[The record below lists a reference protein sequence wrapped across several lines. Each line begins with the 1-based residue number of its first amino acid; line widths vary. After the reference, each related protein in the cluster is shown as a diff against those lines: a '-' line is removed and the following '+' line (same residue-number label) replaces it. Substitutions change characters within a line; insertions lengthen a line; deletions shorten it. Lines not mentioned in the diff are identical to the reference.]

1 MQEVTICVFVCACL
15 LRVNVYVNI
24 LEKNVN
30 KKKCKIKKR
39 EGRGERNVCERVK
52 STSTKVHNGSCA
64 VYQGCV

>member
-39 EGRGERNVCERVK
+39 EGRRERNVCESEK
-52 STSTKVHNGSCA
+52 YEYEST
-64 VYQGCV
+64 